1 MKSSCV
7 HYMVPTWD
15 EPHKNMPVINDFG
28 LKDTEKLPLFVA
40 FMWDDNDELN
50 QVAIPIT
57 GNDVDTVFHSIE
69 EIVKVITK
77 AEASVLPQYKRTVN
91 VFRNI
96 VAELVALQFRHTVI
110 RRGKITFRISEFL
123 RTFV

>member
-1 MKSSCV
+1 MLSQ
-7 HYMVPTWD
+7 
-15 EPHKNMPVINDFG
+15 EQELI
-28 LKDTEKLPLFVA
+28 
-40 FMWDDNDELN
+40 DELN

-77 AEASVLPQYKRTVN
+77 AKASVLPQYKRTVN

-96 VAELVALQFRHTVI
+96 VAELDALQFRHTVI
-110 RRGKITFRISEFL
+110 RRGKISFRISEFL